1 MIGVNKQLLTHNLER
16 TGFDESS
23 EGDLIYLFSLIGYL
37 IVFGICIPYV
47 LIKHDAFVILEG
59 YLPNLDM
66 IATVLGYSE
75 GPFGIFKYLYNPSTS
90 SVIGIISSL
99 VINYTALLGVTFAVA
114 YYTLKTKNLIE
125 GWSRAFIMLLATYL
139 VPGYFVAYFLYYLG
153 DKLDPYFAIDTLEN
167 WLITVMA
174 GLVSII
180 AIVYTEGI
188 MIELFAPS
196 IMKFL
201 RYINRMIQQF

>member
-75 GPFGIFKYLYNPSTS
+75 GPFGIFKYLYK
-90 SVIGIISSL
+90 L
-99 VINYTALLGVTFAVA
+99 V
-114 YYTLKTKNLIE
+114 KKE
-125 GWSRAFIMLLATYL
+125 
-139 VPGYFVAYFLYYLG
+139 
-153 DKLDPYFAIDTLEN
+153 K
-167 WLITVMA
+167 
-174 GLVSII
+174 
-180 AIVYTEGI
+180 
-188 MIELFAPS
+188 
-196 IMKFL
+196 KFL
-201 RYINRMIQQF
+201 IIFFFLDLQDLEKLL